1 MRIKPFASG
10 IWVAWK
16 LLAYKCLCRFGNLVW
31 KSQSIFYILHG
42 LWSLFY
48 GRYSP
53 LLMKSQSLQTIGWW
67 GKRFQ
72 LYHQNSEPEGNT
84 FQILLW
90 DFTLSSLLFF
100 FHFSFFPPTFV
111 HSLKNE
117 FTKHNK
123 KKLDLHYGSWREI
136 LEMNS

>member
-100 FHFSFFPPTFV
+100 FSFLLFSSDFCAFPKKWV
-111 HSLKNE
+111 HKTQQKKTWSPLWFLKRNIRDE
-117 FTKHNK
+117 
-123 KKLDLHYGSWREI
+123 
-136 LEMNS
+136 